1 MKIELVSKLGAW
13 LPRGGGLLDF
23 GATEAN
29 ARHRLESSAEPAL
42 TSFVPG
48 VSWNWR
54 VRIGDRWIEARAGA
68 DGRLGEIRVARSI
81 EGGADAA
88 AGLEG
93 AAATAVLYRGID
105 LFEHT
110 MAEIEFL
117 LGALEGG
124 GEGGGVH
131 DLRLTGK
138 SGYAQSVTLTN
149 PARPRTGT

>member
-29 ARHRLESSAEPAL
+29 ARHRLESFPEPAL

-68 DGRLGEIRVARSI
+68 DGLLGEIRVARSI
-81 EGGADAA
+81 EGGADAV
-88 AGLEG
+88 AGVE
-93 AAATAVLYRGID
+93 AATAVLYRGID

-124 GEGGGVH
+124 GAGGGVH

-149 PARPRTGT
+149 QARPRTAT

>member
-29 ARHRLESSAEPAL
+29 ARHRLELLAEPAL
-42 TSFVPG
+42 TSFVSG

-54 VRIGDRWIEARAGA
+54 VRIGDRWIEARAGS
-68 DGRLGEIRVARSI
+68 DGLLGEIRVARAI
-81 EGGADAA
+81 EGGADGVDGLAGA
-88 AGLEG
+88 AGI
-93 AAATAVLYRGID
+93 AVMYRGID

-117 LGALEGG
+117 LGAVDGG
-124 GEGGGVH
+124 GSGGVH
-131 DLRLTGK
+131 DLRLTGI
-138 SGYAQSVTLTN
+138 SGYAQSVTLANLT
-149 PARPRTGT
+149 RPHPGG